1 MFNIFEELSEN
12 LLQEEVIEALV
23 TVSVIE
29 EFDGESLSF
38 IIDKVLDGSNCVEGD
53 LFLIERDLLE
63 DEDAVHQAKLKIG
76 WYEDVSFP
84 NIECVSIRP
93 VS

>member
-1 MFNIFEELSEN
+1 MFNIFDELSEN
-12 LLQEEVIEALV
+12 LHQEEIIEALV
-23 TVSVIE
+23 TVSIIE
-29 EFDGESLSF
+29 EFDGENLSF
-38 IIDKVLDGSNCVEGD
+38 TIDKVLSGSNHVEGD
-53 LFLIERDLLE
+53 LFLVERSVLE

-76 WYEDVSFP
+76 YYENLSFP